1 MEKASSVFNK
11 GFNCAQSVLLSHGE
25 AFFKDAG
32 YALKLASGFGGGICG
47 RGHTCGAVTGA
58 LMVLGLHFG
67 YSSVENPS
75 EKERAL
81 RIKKEFLETFENR
94 FNGLD
99 CKQLLGADIG
109 TSEGRDYARENNL
122 FEKTCSQLIDGASEI
137 LDGLIEKCKKIN

>member
-1 MEKASSVFNK
+1 MEKASLVFSK
-11 GFNCAQSVLLSHGE
+11 GFNCAQSVLFSHGKE
-25 AFFKDAG
+25 FFKNDE

-47 RGHTCGAVTGA
+47 RGQTCGAVTGA

-81 RIKKEFLETFENR
+81 KIKNEFLETFDNR

-99 CKQLLGADIG
+99 CRQLLGADIG
-109 TSEGRDYARENNL
+109 TSEGRDYASENNL
-122 FEKTCSQLIDGASEI
+122 FEKTCPQLIDGASDI
-137 LDGLIEKCKKIN
+137 LDGLIEKYK